1 MTTLIFSDVHADAP
15 ALMRVLALVK
25 DPAFRAYFGEVS
37 GAVNLG
43 DLLGRGY
50 APMDTL
56 RAVRHL
62 KEEMPVVSVIGN
74 HDHAF
79 LHDILVSGSD
89 AASLAAH
96 RALAGSPLLEVVSAL
111 PEEAVLDATLF
122 VHGGPIRR
130 GDALIDR
137 PFWQRLSHRPGPSF
151 AGYHYTPEMA
161 FAELKR
167 RGLSHL
173 CCGHQHTLLCCQK
186 RKGEVVPSPLPLGPI
201 PGLSLMG
208 APVELD
214 APSILRVGACRGAR
228 PEFAVTDFVRFWF
241 LQAQ

>member
-1 MTTLIFSDVHADAP
+1 MATLIFSDVHADAS
-15 ALMRVLALVK
+15 ALLKVRALAK
-25 DPAFRAYFGEVS
+25 DPAFRSYYGEVRT
-37 GAVNLG
+37 AVNLG

-56 RAVRHL
+56 NAMQHL
-62 KEEMPVVSVIGN
+62 RQAMPVVSILGN

-79 LHDILVSGSD
+79 LHDIPVSGSD

-96 RALAGSPLLEVVSAL
+96 RALKGSPLLEEIRDL
-111 PEEAVLDATLF
+111 PEEEVLDATLF
-122 VHGGPIRR
+122 VHGGPLHL
-130 GDALIDR
+130 GDALTDR
-137 PFWQRLSHRPGPSF
+137 SFWQRLSNRQGHSF

-161 FAELKR
+161 FAELER

-173 CCGHQHTLLCCQK
+173 CCGHQHTPLCCQK
-186 RKGEVVPSPLPLGPI
+186 HEDGIIPRPLTFTPVPDLPLKD
-201 PGLSLMG
+201 
-208 APVELD
+208 ARVELD
-214 APSILRVGACRGAR
+214 APSILRVGACRGAH